1 MIVDADDSLNGEE
14 SSDSEEIGDDDPLCN
29 GESSILAE
37 DKLPTEVMEALIT
50 LDIFDKIWAKT
61 QLPAE
66 NVALILKEYEGS
78 SLIYKK

>member
-14 SSDSEEIGDDDPLCN
+14 SSDSEEMGDDDAPCN

-37 DKLPTEVMEALIT
+37 DKLPTEVLEALIT
-50 LDIFDKIWAKT
+50 LDIFDKIWSKT

-66 NVALILKEYEGS
+66 NVAMILKEYEGS
-78 SLIYKK
+78 SFIYKK